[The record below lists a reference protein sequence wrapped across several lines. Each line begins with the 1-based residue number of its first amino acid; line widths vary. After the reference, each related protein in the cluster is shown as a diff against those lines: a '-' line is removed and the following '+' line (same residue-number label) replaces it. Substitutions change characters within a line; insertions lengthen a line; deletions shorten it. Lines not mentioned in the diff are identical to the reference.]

1 MAQRQVRGCVPT
13 CLRIANRAASGVSP
27 VLQVLQHQAP
37 SQRTGPTHPGC
48 GVLRAGYPGVG
59 SLKQKEDFTYGTV
72 QVSGSISRD
81 GVGEPTVPWSI
92 RRTDFIESMPLD
104 ETSHAWHHGAEQ
116 LIEMILD
123 GTSHSRT
130 RMPVWRNI
138 LSEQDAADL
147 VAYMKSLWSDRIVSC
162 QGPKHMDCM

>member
-1 MAQRQVRGCVPT
+1 MTIFHSCSVRAT
-13 CLRIANRAASGVSP
+13 R
-27 VLQVLQHQAP
+27 
-37 SQRTGPTHPGC
+37 RTGIR
-48 GVLRAGYPGVG
+48 LSFI
-59 SLKQKEDFTYGTV
+59 SLHILLLVT
-72 QVSGSISRD
+72 SITLAQTGIQPDSKSAARGEQLFDAHCVACHRRD

-92 RRTDFIESMPLD
+92 RRAGFIEAMPLN
-104 ETSHAWHHGAEQ
+104 ETSHAWHHGDEQ
-116 LIEMILD
+116 LIGMILD
-123 GTSHSRT
+123 GTSRSRT